1 MSKQLEYE
9 DKSVEKAIQK
19 ASDKVHIPKEELKYE
34 VISYGSSGIFGL
46 VGSKQAR
53 IRVTIPESAATPNKT
68 GRPPKKTTS
77 PSAQKKIDDHKQKTI
92 SVDPAELGKSTLQR
106 IIDFITTDAEI
117 SAKEESDRIVLN
129 VKGGNSAALIGK
141 HGQTL
146 EAIQY
151 LVEKVVNR
159 HTEERTRIH
168 IDIEGYLEARQASLE
183 GLAMR
188 LAEKVKRTG
197 KPATVGQMNA
207 HDRRIV
213 HLALKDDEGVRTLSK
228 GDGFI
233 KKLLIFPKK
242 NSLPKEK
249 QSNPQ

>member
-1 MSKQLEYE
+1 MSKHLEFE

-19 ASDKVHIPKEELKYE
+19 ACDKVHMTKEELRYE

-46 VGSKQAR
+46 VGSKKAR
-53 IRVTIPESAATPNKT
+53 IRVTIPEFAPTPNKT
-68 GRPPKKTTS
+68 GQPAKKKVL
-77 PSAQKKIDDHKQKTI
+77 PSEPTKIEDSEKDAVST
-92 SVDPAELGKSTLQR
+92 DPVELGKSALQR

-117 SAKEESDRIVLN
+117 SVKEASDRILLN
-129 VKGGNSAALIGK
+129 VKGGNTAALIGK

-159 HTEERTRIH
+159 QMEQRTRIY

-183 GLAMR
+183 RLAIR

-197 KPATVGQMNA
+197 KPETVGQMNA

-213 HLALKDDEGVRTLSK
+213 HLALKGDEGVRTLSK

-242 NSLPKEK
+242 NSLLKE
-249 QSNPQ
+249 

>member
-1 MSKQLEYE
+1 MSKHLEFE

-19 ASDKVHIPKEELKYE
+19 ACDKVHMPKEELRYE

-46 VGSKQAR
+46 VGSKKAR
-53 IRVTIPESAATPNKT
+53 IRVTIPESAPTPNKT
-68 GRPPKKTTS
+68 GQPAKKKAS
-77 PSAQKKIDDHKQKTI
+77 PSEPTKSEDSEKDAVSI
-92 SVDPAELGKSTLQR
+92 DPAELGKSALQR

-117 SAKEESDRIVLN
+117 SVKEASDRILLT
-129 VKGGNSAALIGK
+129 VKGGNTAALIGK

-159 HTEERTRIH
+159 QMEQRTRIY

-183 GLAMR
+183 RLAIR

-233 KKLLIFPKK
+233 KKILIFPKK
-242 NSLPKEK
+242 NSLLKEK
-249 QSNPQ
+249 QSSL